1 MGVIDPAV
9 VAERLLAVRER
20 IRAAGGTDV
29 GIVAVTKTFGI
40 DAITAAMAA
49 GCDAIGENKA
59 QELVAKLRVIDP
71 LPPVHFIGRLQTNKV
86 RSLVPFVSMYESVD
100 RTAVAAEI
108 AKRAPGATVLVQ
120 VNATGET
127 DKGGVPIVDA
137 PALVEVCV
145 GLGLDVKGL
154 MTVGP
159 TVGGPEAGR
168 PAFRA
173 VRALRDEL
181 GLAVCSMGMS
191 DDFDV
196 AVEEGS
202 TQVRV
207 GSVLFGARARG

>member
-1 MGVIDPAV
+1 VGVIDPDL
-9 VAERLLAVRER
+9 VAERLDAVRQR

-29 GIVAVTKTFGI
+29 RIVAVTKTFGI
-40 DAITAAMAA
+40 DAVNAALAA
-49 GCDAIGENKA
+49 GADGIGENKA
-59 QELVAKLRVIDP
+59 QELVAKLRVLDP
-71 LPPVHFIGRLQTNKV
+71 LPPVHFVGRLQTNKV
-86 RSLVPFVSMYESVD
+86 RSLVPFVRVYESVD
-100 RTAVAAEI
+100 RTAVAKEI
-108 AKRAPGATVLVQ
+108 AKRAQGATVLVQ

-137 PALVEVCV
+137 AALVDVCR
-145 GLGLDVKGL
+145 GLGLLVAGL

-159 TVGGPEAGR
+159 TVGGAEAGR

-191 DDFDV
+191 DDFEV